1 MPEHK
6 KLPLGVGFR
15 QGAHP
20 LSARPFLSG
29 NGSTLQRTAADAHEP
44 HTQSLQRTSPR
55 LAPELPQ
62 AESTVQATYMTA
74 LAALNPLLPAP
85 PTSSTYHVN
94 RVPPGLSSSHTTSLA
109 SRPDLTCRYQKVL
122 LSTRSL
128 PAIPPPPPLTKLLSL
143 RLRQSRA
150 PGGSFSL
157 RLSAARSPCLR
168 PR

>member
-85 PTSSTYHVN
+85 PTSSTYQCEPGATRTQQQSHHLPCLPSSPHVSIPEGS
-94 RVPPGLSSSHTTSLA
+94 VIDTFLA
-109 SRPDLTCRYQKVL
+109 CHPAPAPAHKTP
-122 LSTRSL
+122 LSTTTIVSCTSR
-128 PAIPPPPPLTKLLSL
+128 LSL
-143 RLRQSRA
+143 LV
-150 PGGSFSL
+150 
-157 RLSAARSPCLR
+157 LSAARSACLR